1 MVCFCVKNV
10 ASTKYE
16 AWKNPKYAILLS
28 SSMNDKMEKNIE
40 SVL

>member
-1 MVCFCVKNV
+1 MFVCQKC
-10 ASTKYE
+10 YE
-16 AWKNPKYAILLS
+16 YEIWGVENPKYAILLS